1 MCGESSSNRT
11 DSIKTIEI
19 KVKLTRNVQYDKKRL
34 KQRMVLKYT
43 VIQARFSNLFMEFH
57 KFKAKLLVS
66 EKLQK
71 SDLCHIGE
79 GT

>member
-19 KVKLTRNVQYDKKRL
+19 KVKLTRNVQYDEKRL
-34 KQRMVLKYT
+34 KQRVVLKYT

-71 SDLCHIGE
+71 SHLCHIGE